1 MRRLS
6 VVITALMIS
15 LTGWTQTR
23 ERILGGEL
31 SNSAATSVEDI
42 DEVMPRMKALGLNT
56 VLVPAYWELM
66 EPTEG
71 NFDYTLIDRTVSQ
84 ARDLQL
90 KVVFLWFGA
99 WKNSM
104 SCYAPLWFKQ
114 DTKRFPRA
122 RTKQGKPLEIASCFS
137 EQVFQ
142 ADNKAFEAL
151 VRHISETGSDVV
163 TMIQVENEIG
173 MLEDARDHS
182 PLANDV
188 YKKGVPQE
196 LISYLKKNRKTLH
209 PWMKERLAPQAP
221 QPPKGGANGCAVTPP
236 LGGWGAGGR
245 EGASWTEV
253 FGDDIYTDEI
263 FMAYN
268 YAKYVG
274 RLCETARRYTQMP
287 LYVNAAMNSR
297 GRMPGQY
304 PSAGP
309 LAHLIDLWHCGAPQ
323 LLCLAPDIYDTGFKG
338 WAAQYD
344 LPNNQLFI
352 PESRCCENS
361 GARALYAFGE
371 HNALGFSP
379 FAIDQASP
387 QETESVAKAYALM
400 RQVAPQAPQPPKG
413 GANGCAVTPP
423 VGGWGAGGREGA
435 SWGLLFDQEDKE
447 RIIADDD
454 MVITCRHYYTLPW
467 DPRATDGSTWPEG
480 GAILLKL
487 ANNDYIVAGTGV
499 VVTFASAY
507 EKAHEKQQVLGEDG
521 FVAAGDSTDHS
532 KAKSDLFQGSRKGIA
547 SVDEVS
553 VDRQGQMHYLR
564 RQNGDQDHQ
573 GRHVRIACGEWKILH
588 VRLYDYK

>member
-1 MRRLS
+1 MRKVLS
-6 VVITALMIS
+6 VIILCLS
-15 LTGWTQTR
+15 LTGWAQTKDL
-23 ERILGGEL
+23 ILGGEL

-71 NFDYTLIDRTVSQ
+71 KFDFTLIDSTIQQ
-84 ARDLQL
+84 ARNLQL

-114 DTKRFPRA
+114 DMKRFPRA
-122 RTKQGKPLEIASCFS
+122 RTQQGKPLEIASCFS
-137 EQVFQ
+137 ENVFQ
-142 ADNKAFEAL
+142 SDNKAFEAL
-151 VRHISETGSDVV
+151 VKHICETGSDVV

-182 PLANDV
+182 PLAEEV
-188 YKKGVPQE
+188 YQKGVPQE
-196 LISYLKKNRKTLH
+196 LISYLKKNQKMLH
-209 PWMKERLAPQAP
+209 PWLKARF
-221 QPPKGGANGCAVTPP
+221 GANGKT
-236 LGGWGAGGR
+236 WK
-245 EGASWTEV
+245 EV

-263 FMAYN
+263 FMAYY

-274 RLCETARRYTQMP
+274 RLCETARKYTQMP

-297 GRMPGQY
+297 GRQPGQY

-338 WAAQYD
+338 WADQYA
-344 LPNNQLFI
+344 LPNNRLFI

-361 GARALYAFGE
+361 GARAMYAFGE
-371 HNALGFSP
+371 HQALGFSP

-387 QETESVAKAYALM
+387 KETESVSQAYNLL
-400 RQVAPQAPQPPKG
+400 RQVYSLTSYHSPLTSYG
-413 GANGCAVTPP
+413 F
-423 VGGWGAGGREGA
+423 
-435 SWGLLFDQEDKE
+435 LFDQEDKE
-447 RIIADDD
+447 RIIENDG
-454 MVITCRHYYTLPW
+454 MVITCRHYFTLPW
-467 DPRATDGSTWPEG
+467 DSRATDGSTWPEG
-480 GAILLKL
+480 GAILKKL
-487 ANNDYIVAGTGV
+487 ANNEYLLAGTGI

-507 EKAHEKQQVLGEDG
+507 EKTHEQQQVLGEDG
-521 FVAAGDSTDHS
+521 FVAAGTQDSS
-532 KAKSDLFQGSRKGIA
+532 IKSQVSSFKGVRKGIA

-553 VDRQGQMHYLR
+553 IDEEGRMHYQR
-564 RQNGDQDHQ
+564 RLNGDQDHQ
-573 GRHVRIACGEWKILH
+573 GRHVRLACGEWKILH

>member
-1 MRRLS
+1 MTKRFP
-6 VVITALMIS
+6 VIIIIMMLT
-15 LTGWTQTR
+15 LTGWAQG

-42 DEVMPRMKALGLNT
+42 DEVLPRMKALGLNT

-66 EPTEG
+66 EPEEG
-71 NFDYTLIDRTVSQ
+71 KFDFTLIDRTIQQ

-90 KVVFLWFGA
+90 KVIFLWFGA

-122 RTKQGKPLEIASCFS
+122 RTQQGKPLEIASCFS
-137 EQVFQ
+137 ENVFQ
-142 ADNKAFEAL
+142 ADNKAFEAF
-151 VRHISETGSDVV
+151 VKHISGSGSDVV

-182 PLANDV
+182 PLAEEI
-188 YKKGVPQE
+188 YRKGVPQE
-196 LISYLKKNRKTLH
+196 LLSYLKKNQETLH
-209 PWMKERLAPQAP
+209 PWLKDRIRPTLIPST
-221 QPPKGGANGCAVTPP
+221 GGKSQRVATSPSR
-236 LGGWGAGGR
+236 GR
-245 EGASWTEV
+245 QEGASWTYV
-253 FGDDIYTDEI
+253 FGDDIYADEI
-263 FMAYN
+263 FMAYY

-274 RLCETARRYTQMP
+274 RLCETARRYMQIP

-297 GRMPGQY
+297 GRQPGQY

-338 WAAQYD
+338 WADQYA
-344 LPNNQLFI
+344 LPNNRLFI

-371 HNALGFSP
+371 HDALGFSP

-387 QETESVAKAYALM
+387 KETENVTKTYALL
-400 RQVAPQAPQPPKG
+400 RQLFNCKWS
-413 GANGCAVTPP
+413 NSHIT
-423 VGGWGAGGREGA
+423 
-435 SWGLLFDQEDKE
+435 WGLLFDQDDKE
-447 RIIADDD
+447 RIITDDD

-487 ANNDYIVAGTGV
+487 ANNDYLLAGTGV
-499 VVTFASAY
+499 VVAFASTY
-507 EKAHEKQQVLGEDG
+507 EKIHERQQILGEDG
-521 FVAAGDSTDHS
+521 FVAAGNGEDNS
-532 KAKSDLFQGSRKGIA
+532 KSKKELFNGNRKGIA
-547 SVDEVS
+547 SVDEVIIDPRLRVGDTTS
-553 VDRQGQMHYLR
+553 GIQGMLHYLR
-564 RQNGDQDHQ
+564 RLNGDQAHQ